1 MQPKS
6 AYLSPDFRPGAVRV
20 FAHRGLA
27 AGVGAP
33 LDENTLAAFQAAS
46 SAGADYIESDVQLTK
61 DGIPVL
67 FHDRDLAR
75 IAGRP
80 EKIRELNLGE
90 LQAVELGEG
99 GAIPTLREVLS
110 AMPTA
115 RFNLDLK
122 VSQAIGPAVAVISEL
137 GASERVLLTS
147 FSDRRRRAA
156 VRSMPEAVASSA
168 GGIRVI
174 WLYLSHL
181 TRFDGLFGMLAKP
194 VSALQLPTKMAL
206 MNFAD
211 PRFIARAQRHNLE
224 VHFWTINDP
233 DETRE
238 LILLGADGIVTDRAD
253 LARRVSDSLS

>member
-6 AYLSPDFRPGAVRV
+6 GYLSPDFRPGAARV

-27 AGVGAP
+27 LNDQKS
-33 LDENTLAAFQAAS
+33 LDENTLEAFSAAID
-46 SAGADYIESDVQLTK
+46 AGADYVESDIQLTK

-67 FHDRDLAR
+67 FHDRDLTR
-75 IAGRP
+75 VSNRT
-80 EKIRELNLGE
+80 ERVRELTLE
-90 LQAVELGEG
+90 QLKSVVLTEG
-99 GAIPTLREVLS
+99 GVIPTLQEALFS
-110 AMPTA
+110 LPDA

-122 VSQAIGPAVAVISEL
+122 VGSAIAPTVAVISNL
-137 GASERVLLTS
+137 AASDRVLLTS

-156 VRSMPEAVASSA
+156 LRLMPEPVASSA

-181 TRFDGLFGMLAKP
+181 TRFDRLFGRLARP
-194 VSALQLPTKMAL
+194 ISALQLPTKMAL

-211 PRFIARAQRHNLE
+211 PGFIARAQRHNLE
-224 VHFWTINDP
+224 VHFWTINNP
-233 DETRE
+233 EEMRE

-253 LARRVSDSLS
+253 LARQVSDSLS